1 MSFSKR
7 SDLLITKMAFLSNNL
22 LKTSVKSRFLAST
35 TISLRSAS
43 SALIRG
49 NFKLINGEIKMKLS
63 GKGRYAIKAMI
74 NIALNNSK
82 QPKTLLEISKHQ
94 GISLSYLE
102 QLFALLRKHNLVS
115 GVRGPGGGYKLSVE
129 PKDISIAQII
139 NAINSDKPAMVGSE
153 SKDEVIWDN
162 FSARLCNYLETV
174 TLGSL
179 IEDNNSES
187 INSELLSSIKLPR
200 VTVSK

>member
-1 MSFSKR
+1 
-7 SDLLITKMAFLSNNL
+7 
-22 LKTSVKSRFLAST
+22 
-35 TISLRSAS
+35 
-43 SALIRG
+43 
-49 NFKLINGEIKMKLS
+49 MKLS

-139 NAINSDKPAMVGSE
+139 NAINSDNQVLNSSD

-179 IEDNNSES
+179 IEDNNPDFTEPSS
-187 INSELLSSIKLPR
+187 TLSDEEPVVQEKSWNIA
-200 VTVSK
+200 

>member
-1 MSFSKR
+1 
-7 SDLLITKMAFLSNNL
+7 
-22 LKTSVKSRFLAST
+22 
-35 TISLRSAS
+35 
-43 SALIRG
+43 
-49 NFKLINGEIKMKLS
+49 MKLS

-102 QLFALLRKHNLVS
+102 QLFALLRRHNLVS
-115 GVRGPGGGYKLSVE
+115 GVRGPGGGYRLSVE
-129 PKDISIAQII
+129 PKDITIAQII
-139 NAINSDKPAMVGSE
+139 NAINSDMPVKTGSE

-162 FSARLCNYLETV
+162 FSDRLCNYLETV

-179 IEDNNSES
+179 IEDSNSDFIDS
-187 INSELLSSIKLPR
+187 RPELNDKEPMVQDKSWNIA
-200 VTVSK
+200 

>member
-1 MSFSKR
+1 MN
-7 SDLLITKMAFLSNNL
+7 ICFLCH
-22 LKTSVKSRFLAST
+22 
-35 TISLRSAS
+35 I
-43 SALIRG
+43 IEERG

-74 NIALNNSK
+74 NIALNKSK
-82 QPKTLLEISKHQ
+82 KPKTLLDISKHQ

-139 NAINSDKPAMVGSE
+139 NAINSDIPAHTAID
-153 SKDEVIWDN
+153 SKDEVIWDK
-162 FSARLCNYLETV
+162 FSDRLCNYLETV

-179 IEDNNSES
+179 IEDGNAEFIETNAQ
-187 INSELLSSIKLPR
+187 
-200 VTVSK
+200 VTDEPLVQEKSWNIA

>member
-1 MSFSKR
+1 
-7 SDLLITKMAFLSNNL
+7 
-22 LKTSVKSRFLAST
+22 
-35 TISLRSAS
+35 
-43 SALIRG
+43 
-49 NFKLINGEIKMKLS
+49 MKLS

-115 GVRGPGGGYKLSVE
+115 GVRGPGGGYRLSVE

-179 IEDNNSES
+179 IEDNNSEF
-187 INSELLSSIKLPR
+187 IDSEAP
-200 VTVSK
+200 VSEEESHVQEKSWNIA

>member
-1 MSFSKR
+1 
-7 SDLLITKMAFLSNNL
+7 
-22 LKTSVKSRFLAST
+22 
-35 TISLRSAS
+35 
-43 SALIRG
+43 
-49 NFKLINGEIKMKLS
+49 MKLS

-115 GVRGPGGGYKLSVE
+115 GVRGPGGGYRLSVE

-179 IEDNNSES
+179 IEDNNSEFIDS
-187 INSELLSSIKLPR
+187 AVPVSEEEPHVQEKSWNIA
-200 VTVSK
+200 

>member
-1 MSFSKR
+1 
-7 SDLLITKMAFLSNNL
+7 
-22 LKTSVKSRFLAST
+22 
-35 TISLRSAS
+35 
-43 SALIRG
+43 
-49 NFKLINGEIKMKLS
+49 MKLS

-115 GVRGPGGGYKLSVE
+115 GVRGPGGGYRLSVE

-139 NAINSDKPAMVGSE
+139 NAINSDKPAVVGSE

-179 IEDNNSES
+179 IEDNNSEFIDS
-187 INSELLSSIKLPR
+187 AVPVSEEEPHVQEKSWNIA
-200 VTVSK
+200 

>member
-1 MSFSKR
+1 
-7 SDLLITKMAFLSNNL
+7 
-22 LKTSVKSRFLAST
+22 
-35 TISLRSAS
+35 
-43 SALIRG
+43 
-49 NFKLINGEIKMKLS
+49 MKLS

-115 GVRGPGGGYKLSVE
+115 GVRGPGGGYRLSVE
-129 PKDISIAQII
+129 PKDITIAQII
-139 NAINSDKPAMVGSE
+139 NAINSDMPVKTGSE

-162 FSARLCNYLETV
+162 FSDRLCNYLETV

-179 IEDNNSES
+179 IEDSNSDFIDS
-187 INSELLSSIKLPR
+187 RPELNDKEPMVQDKSWNIA
-200 VTVSK
+200 

>member
-1 MSFSKR
+1 
-7 SDLLITKMAFLSNNL
+7 
-22 LKTSVKSRFLAST
+22 
-35 TISLRSAS
+35 
-43 SALIRG
+43 
-49 NFKLINGEIKMKLS
+49 MKLS

-115 GVRGPGGGYKLSVE
+115 GVRGPGGGYRLSVE
-129 PKDISIAQII
+129 PKDITIAQII
-139 NAINSDKPAMVGSE
+139 NAINSDMPVKTGSE

-162 FSARLCNYLETV
+162 FSDRLCNYLETV

-179 IEDNNSES
+179 IEDSNSEFIDS
-187 INSELLSSIKLPR
+187 RPPLNEEEPMVQEKSWNIA
-200 VTVSK
+200 

>member
-1 MSFSKR
+1 
-7 SDLLITKMAFLSNNL
+7 
-22 LKTSVKSRFLAST
+22 
-35 TISLRSAS
+35 
-43 SALIRG
+43 
-49 NFKLINGEIKMKLS
+49 MKLS

-74 NIALNNSK
+74 NIALNNSE

-115 GVRGPGGGYKLSVE
+115 GVRGPGGGYRLSVE
-129 PKDISIAQII
+129 PKDITIAQII
-139 NAINSDKPAMVGSE
+139 NAINSDMPVKTGSE

-162 FSARLCNYLETV
+162 FSDRLCNYLETV

-179 IEDNNSES
+179 IEDSNSDIIDS
-187 INSELLSSIKLPR
+187 RPELNDKEPMVQDKSWNIA
-200 VTVSK
+200 